1 MNWLVIEV
9 VPDFVDI
16 TFARQDLLVI
26 ELVPDCFMKLLLFAY
41 RRGGPQILM
50 SVVVLFRYGSP

>member
-9 VPDFVDI
+9 VSDIVDI

-26 ELVPDCFMKLLLFAY
+26 ELVSVGFMKLLLFAY
-41 RRGGPQILM
+41 RRGVAGTFPQV
-50 SVVVLFRYGSP
+50 ST